1 MQKNKLAEK
10 KGIAQLVNL
19 ALGIVIFTVIVS
31 AGALLLEEFADEVS
45 DGIQDNESATAA
57 ENATREG
64 LSGLNSLAG
73 FTTIIAIIGVIAFI
87 VVFLVASFRGIGGG
101 SATL

>member
-1 MQKNKLAEK
+1 MQKRISEK
-10 KGIAQLVNL
+10 KGIAQLINL
-19 ALGIVIFTVIVS
+19 ALGIVLFTVIVG
-31 AGALLLEEFADEVS
+31 AGALLLQEFEDEVS
-45 DGIQDNESATAA
+45 DGTAEETAA

-64 LSGLNSLAG
+64 LAGLNSLAG

-101 SATL
+101 TASI

>member
-31 AGALLLEEFADEVS
+31 AGALLLEEFRDEVDDPTENLS
-45 DGIQDNESATAA
+45 TAA
-57 ENATREG
+57 ENATEEG
-64 LSGLNSLAG
+64 LQGLNSLAG